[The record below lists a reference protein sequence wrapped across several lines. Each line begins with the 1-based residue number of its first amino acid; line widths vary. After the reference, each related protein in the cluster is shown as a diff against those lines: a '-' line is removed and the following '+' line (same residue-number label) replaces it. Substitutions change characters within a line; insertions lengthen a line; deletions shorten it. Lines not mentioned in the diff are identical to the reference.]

1 MPGLLPGRGW
11 NGAVLGGGEGWSAT
25 ETHGEIVDGFNSISA
40 LDIICK
46 YLNLDVCMYSP
57 YSPK

>member
-1 MPGLLPGRGW
+1 MPGCFLAGVGVGQCWVAGRDG
-11 NGAVLGGGEGWSAT
+11 VLQRLIA
-25 ETHGEIVDGFNSISA
+25 DGFNSISA